1 MNGGQTMAG
10 YEPGYSQIA
19 AMADFGASE
28 PHVDEPEVPAE
39 PGWRFAL
46 AVGAGVVS
54 LAWVGV
60 AAWLGSRTDL
70 SDPLRLLQFVAAL
83 CAVPVLLGISF
94 LVVARTSGAH
104 ASRLASGSR
113 ELREETERLYQTADA
128 LARSMATSRDTLSE
142 QARALTALG
151 DAAAGRLETIGQAL
165 AAGIVETEART
176 LALGRAADTAADKMA
191 VMLATLPKAQDEIRG
206 LGERM
211 EQIGLHAGEQAAALD
226 TQLAALGDRGREA
239 EAIAGGSAQKLA
251 AHITRM
257 DASSE
262 AAAAKLDAVARSV
275 AQEIDALLGRTAD
288 AVDESRKGIA
298 AQGDAMLAMVR
309 ANQAA
314 LDTTA
319 RESAEALAERIE
331 IVELVIERVTT
342 RLEAQRQSGEA
353 LVRDMEGW
361 IERTEGRFDRLRL
374 EGEQRAGAIAQS
386 LDGLTGSADSLA
398 QAIAGGNGAAL
409 TAIST
414 AETLLIAL
422 DSAAREMDETLA
434 GAVTRLDGR
443 LDGARTR
450 LGAIKPEL
458 LALVAASEST
468 SDAVEAVASA
478 LASQR
483 RDAELVSQTLSA
495 GLAGSH
501 DAASGLH
508 ATVRQLRDEIDAVSE
523 NAASRLVEALLR
535 VRETAAS
542 AADQARDTL
551 AQVIPEAAQAIEAE
565 AAVALRRAAGRGL
578 DEQIAKVAEVAG
590 TAVGAATRAA
600 GQLEAQIARIGESAA
615 ALESKI
621 DAATAVER
629 ESFTRRASALI
640 EALHSAAIDLTR
652 SLSEE
657 VGDVAWA
664 AYLKGDRGV
673 FTRRAVRLL
682 DGNEAGAVVD
692 LYEHD
697 AGFRDAV
704 NRYIHDFEAMLRIVL
719 AQRDG
724 APLSVTLLSSDVGK
738 VYVALAQAIER
749 LR

>member
-1 MNGGQTMAG
+1 MNGGQTLAG

-19 AMADFGASE
+19 PLADFGASE
-28 PHVDEPEVPAE
+28 PVGVEAEAPAE
-39 PGWRFAL
+39 PVWRFAL
-46 AVGAGVVS
+46 AVVFGV
-54 LAWVGV
+54 LAIAWVGV
-60 AAWLGSRTDL
+60 AAWLGSGTDL

-83 CAVPVLLGISF
+83 CAVPVLLGIAF

-104 ASRLASGSR
+104 ASRLAAGSR
-113 ELREETERLYQTADA
+113 ELREETERLYQTAEA
-128 LARSMATSRDTLSE
+128 LAHSMATSRDTLSE

-151 DAAAGRLETIGQAL
+151 DAAAARLETIGQTL

-191 VMLATLPKAQDEIRG
+191 VMLATLPRAQDEIRS
-206 LGERM
+206 LGERL
-211 EQIGLHAGEQAAALD
+211 EQIGLGAGEQAAALD
-226 TQLAALGDRGREA
+226 TQLAALGERGREA
-239 EAIAGGSAQKLA
+239 EAIAGTSAQKLA

-262 AAAAKLDAVARSV
+262 AAAAKLDTVAKAVAE
-275 AQEIDALLGRTAD
+275 EIDALLGRTAD

-314 LDTTA
+314 LDTSA

-342 RLEAQRQSGEA
+342 RLEGQRQAGEA
-353 LVRDMEGW
+353 LVREMEGW
-361 IERTEGRFDRLRL
+361 IERTEGRFDKLHT

-443 LDGARTR
+443 LEGARAR
-450 LGAIKPEL
+450 LGTIKPEL

-468 SDAVEAVASA
+468 SDAVEAVAA
-478 LASQR
+478 AVATQR
-483 RDAELVSQTLSA
+483 RDAEVVAERLSNGLAEGRDAAA
-495 GLAGSH
+495 GLQG
-501 DAASGLH
+501 
-508 ATVRQLRDEIDAVSE
+508 VVQQLRDEIEAVSE
-523 NAASRLVEALLR
+523 TAASRLVEALLR
-535 VRETAAS
+535 VRETAAT

-551 AQVIPEAAQAIEAE
+551 AQVIPEAAHAIEAE

-578 DEQIAKVAEVAG
+578 DEQIAKVADVAG

-600 GQLEAQIARIGESAA
+600 SQLEAQIARIGETSA
-615 ALESKI
+615 ALEAKVE
-621 DAATAVER
+621 AAEAVER

-640 EALHSAAIDLTR
+640 EALNSAAIDLSRGLT
-652 SLSEE
+652 EE
-657 VGDVAWA
+657 IGDAAWA

-682 DGNEAGAVVD
+682 DAEEAGEIVQ
-692 LYEHD
+692 LYEAD

-724 APLSVTLLSSDVGK
+724 SPLSVTLLSSDVGK

>member
-1 MNGGQTMAG
+1 MAG

-19 AMADFGASE
+19 AVADFGASE
-28 PHVDEPEVPAE
+28 PFVAEAEAPAE
-39 PGWRFAL
+39 PAWRFAL
-46 AVGAGVVS
+46 AIGAGV
-54 LAWVGV
+54 LAAAWIGV
-60 AAWLGSRTDL
+60 AAWLGSGTDL

-83 CAVPVLLGISF
+83 CAVPVLLGIAF

-104 ASRLASGSR
+104 ASRLAAGSR
-113 ELREETERLYQTADA
+113 ELREETERLYSTAEA
-128 LARSMATSRDTLSE
+128 LAHSMVTSRDTLAE

-151 DAAAGRLETIGQAL
+151 DSAAARLETIGQAL

-191 VMLATLPKAQDEIRG
+191 VMLATLPKAQDEIRT
-206 LGERM
+206 LGERL
-211 EQIGLHAGEQAAALD
+211 EQIGLGAGAQAAALD
-226 TQLAALGDRGREA
+226 TQLVALGERGREA

-262 AAAAKLDAVARSV
+262 AAAAKLDAVAKAV
-275 AQEIDALLGRTAD
+275 AEEIDALLGRTAD

-314 LDTTA
+314 LDTSA

-342 RLEAQRQSGEA
+342 RLEAQRQAGEA

-361 IERTEGRFDRLRL
+361 IERTEGRFDRLHV

-443 LDGARTR
+443 LEGARAR
-450 LGAIKPEL
+450 LGTIKPEL
-458 LALVAASEST
+458 LALVTASEST
-468 SDAVEAVASA
+468 SDAVDAVGAA
-478 LASQR
+478 VASQR
-483 RDAELVSQTLSA
+483 RDAEAVAQTLSG
-495 GLAGSH
+495 GLAESH
-501 DAASGLH
+501 DAAAGLH
-508 ATVRQLRDEIDAVSE
+508 ATVRQLRDEVEAISE

-578 DEQIAKVAEVAG
+578 DEQIAKVADVAG
-590 TAVGAATRAA
+590 SAVGAATRAA
-600 GQLEAQIARIGESAA
+600 GQLEAQIARIGETAA
-615 ALESKI
+615 ALEAKI
-621 DAATAVER
+621 EAAESVER

-640 EALHSAAIDLTR
+640 ETLHSAAIDLTR
-652 SLSEE
+652 NLSED
-657 VGDVAWA
+657 VGDAAWA

-682 DGNEAGAVVD
+682 DGAEAGAIVD
-692 LYEHD
+692 LYEAD

-704 NRYIHDFEAMLRIVL
+704 NRYIHDFEAMLRTVL

-724 APLSVTLLSSDVGK
+724 SPLSVTLLSSDVGK